1 MKLKVKIGFFETRL
15 VDLILEADRVVLVD
29 GKSQI
34 IPFGKLTQVLITSNT
49 GQHPRLELIG
59 SETSIEGSF
68 LCDMDAEEFIEQF
81 NRALP
86 GRVQINFDLSD
97 GRNYNES

>member
-1 MKLKVKIGFFETRL
+1 MKLKIKIGFFETRL
-15 VDLILEADRVVLVD
+15 VDLVLEADRVVLID
-29 GKSQI
+29 GNPQI
-34 IPFGKLTQVLITSNT
+34 ILFSQLTQVLITSNA

-68 LCDMDAEEFIEQF
+68 LCDMDAEKFIELF
-81 NRALP
+81 NRTLP
-86 GRVQINFDLSD
+86 GRIQINFDLTD